1 MKNIKKFENFDNF
14 SADEEADQM
23 KNDQIYSDNDDQ
35 DAQEFGGEESQEEEG
50 LEIDEVVNRVLAA
63 IEECGDDCE
72 EDELR
77 SKITAVLTDFHNSQ
91 ESQEDEEDDNYEND
105 EDNSDYISGYDDEEG
120 HDDYKDLSMNNPYY
134 SEDDSEKVET
144 HHEGVKSFKNFKR

>member
-77 SKITAVLTDFHNSQ
+77 SKITAVLTDFHHAQ

-105 EDNSDYISGYDDEEG
+105 DDEG
-120 HDDYKDLSMNNPYY
+120 HDDYKDLSMHNPYY

-144 HHEGVKSFKNFKR
+144 HQEGVKSFKNFKR

>member
-23 KNDQIYSDNDDQ
+23 KNDQIYSDNDD
-35 DAQEFGGEESQEEEG
+35 QEFGGEESQEEEG

-105 EDNSDYISGYDDEEG
+105 DEEG